1 MKRSLM
7 ILMVLLA
14 SVSSV
19 YALDMSLKNP
29 FWQAVGKT
37 ILLVAVGAFFVM
49 ASTAKSTPKSAAK
62 GLGFAGMAIVA
73 IGVLN
78 LVLGAAGMSF
88 LGLGVT
94 APVLGA
100 GIITTL
106 PAAAIAAGCDA
117 TVSPAPIWTMNDE
130 YAGGAALTEA
140 TNLYRIIMDPAGKE
154 TIGAWTTFTSGTAI
168 GAVDAFTTIEI
179 IFGISTTDETGNA
192 YGPHVSEWQ
201 VPCSENPRDYFN
213 GANDENP
220 TGLSS
225 TFLNRIGSAAAETIA
240 AGVNTYVHVDYVTGN
255 NEVYGNK
262 YADIKYPN
270 IFVLE
275 QNNTVWDLTTD
286 VVATIVNAPPECDCL
301 VELERTSPPVA
312 HVTESGNTTV
322 AWKFPAMYDGMTLRV
337 KVNLDPDDTTASAN
351 DDAWFYLYSGNFYI
365 NSISN
370 ELMFGVED
378 ESQNLVGQS
387 VPEITTGDF
396 T

>member
-14 SVSSV
+14 SVSGV

-37 ILLVAVGAFFVM
+37 ILLVAVGAIFVM
-49 ASTAKSTPKSAAK
+49 SSTAKSAPKSAKA
-62 GLGFAGMAIVA
+62 GLALGGTAIIA

-117 TVSPAPIWTMNDE
+117 TVSPAPIWTLNNE

-140 TNLYRIIMDPAGKE
+140 TNLYRITMDPTGKE

-168 GAVDAFTTIEI
+168 GAVDAFTTVEI
-179 IFGISTTDETGNA
+179 VFGISTTDETGNA

-201 VPCSENPRDYFN
+201 VPCSENPRDYFE
-213 GANDENP
+213 GANDED

-225 TFLNRIGSAAAETIA
+225 TFLNRIGSAAAETIT
-240 AGVNTYVHVDYVTGN
+240 AGVNTYVHVDYVPGN

-262 YADIKYPN
+262 YAGIKYPN
-270 IFVLE
+270 VFVLE
-275 QNNTVWDLTTD
+275 QNSTSWDLTTD

-301 VELERTSPPVA
+301 VELERTSVPVA
-312 HVTESGNTTV
+312 HVTESGNTSV
-322 AWKFPAMYDGMTLRV
+322 AWKFPSLYDGMTLRV
-337 KVNLDPDDTTASAN
+337 KVNMDPDDTGGSIY
-351 DDAWFYLYSGNFYI
+351 DDAFFTLYSGNFYV

-387 VPEITTGDF
+387 APEVTNGDF